1 MANFGIKIDLLKIKG
16 AFMKYV
22 QGRTQTKRCI
32 IIPVDD
38 DPGIY
43 LGEKG
48 CYLSMVAVELQ
59 NPKYEDTH
67 MVKSDIPKD
76 VRELLTEEQRRELP
90 ILGNMRP
97 LQSGQQQMQVNGVA
111 AFAEG
116 EDTSLPF

>member
-16 AFMKYV
+16 AFMKNV

-97 LQSGQQQMQVNGVA
+97 LQFQQQQIQVTGVA
-111 AFAEG
+111 SFAEN
-116 EDTSLPF
+116 EDESLPF

>member
-16 AFMKYV
+16 AFMKNV

-97 LQSGQQQMQVNGVA
+97 LQFQQQQIQVNGVA
-111 AFAEG
+111 SFAEN
-116 EDTSLPF
+116 EDESLPF

>member
-1 MANFGIKIDLLKIKG
+1 MANYGIKIDLLKIRG
-16 AFMKYV
+16 AFMKNV

-48 CYLSMVAVELQ
+48 CYLSMVGVELQ

-76 VRELLTEEQRRELP
+76 MRELLTEEQRRELP

-97 LQSGQQQMQVNGVA
+97 MKSGQQQMQVNGVA
-111 AFAEG
+111 SFAED
-116 EDTSLPF
+116 EDEDLPF

>member
-16 AFMKYV
+16 AFMKNV

-43 LGEKG
+43 LGGKG

-97 LQSGQQQMQVNGVA
+97 LQFQQQQMQVNGVA
-111 AFAEG
+111 SFAEN
-116 EDTSLPF
+116 EDESLPF